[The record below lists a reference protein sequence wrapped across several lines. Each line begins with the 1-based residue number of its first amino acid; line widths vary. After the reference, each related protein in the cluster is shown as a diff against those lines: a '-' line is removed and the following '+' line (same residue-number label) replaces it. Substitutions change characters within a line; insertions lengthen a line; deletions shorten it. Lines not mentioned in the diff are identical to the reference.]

1 MPPDDIDRRLRDVEN
16 KVYSFEQ
23 SFGRIAEDIHDIKE
37 NIHEFIEVKSKLGA
51 IDVLFKRVDD
61 LRKDIQNLDRSM
73 TPIVTEH
80 TACIKKRE
88 TVDLNLLSMNAR
100 LTKLEFEHQNCSRLK
115 EGTIHF
121 LSGRFGNLFDW
132 VLKVGLGALLVY
144 AAQHSVKSGP

>member
-1 MPPDDIDRRLRDVEN
+1 MADDMEKRLRDVEN

-61 LRKDIQNLDRSM
+61 LRKDIQSLDRSM

-80 TACIKKRE
+80 TTCMKKRE
-88 TVDLNLLSMNAR
+88 SVDHSVIALNSR
-100 LTKLEFEHQNCSRLK
+100 LTKLEFEHENCSRLK

-132 VLKVGLGALLVY
+132 ILKIGLGALLVY
-144 AAQHSVKSGP
+144 AAQHSVRLGP